1 MRVRVKLFAGLGR
14 FREGTSPGAPFEWE
28 LSEPATLQRLVE
40 SLRLPREDI
49 KVTFVNGRARPLD
62 WALAAGDE
70 VGIFPA
76 VGGG

>member
-1 MRVRVKLFAGLGR
+1 MQVRVKLFAGLGR
-14 FREGTSPGAPFEWE
+14 FREGAIPGAPFEWD
-28 LSEPATLQRLVE
+28 LAEPATLERLLE
-40 SLRLPREDI
+40 SLQLPRGDI